1 MNARLTAIERNG
13 IKLKPKTMKNLITPF
28 FIHYSYF
35 FKIGNKFQNTTNFNR
50 TKKYFQKNWS
60 LNRSP
65 IKIRRKINKFQD
77 TIILNYS
84 KEIFYKN

>member
-1 MNARLTAIERNG
+1 MIFIRPANCFHCHPMNARLTAIERNG

-50 TKKYFQKNWS
+50 TKKYFQKID
-60 LNRSP
+60 L
-65 IKIRRKINKFQD
+65 
-77 TIILNYS
+77 
-84 KEIFYKN
+84 